1 MPKKRKLT
9 LTGANNNHAPYRASA
24 SLPVAPAPLL
34 TIERAIAEEL
44 CPTSLR
50 QVAVANERKGGR
62 RERQADN
69 LHRIADKLELLGYGR
84 DRKEAA

>member
-1 MPKKRKLT
+1 MSKKFRA
-9 LTGANNNHAPYRASA
+9 ANANNHAPYRASG
-24 SLPVAPAPLL
+24 SLPVEPAPLL

-84 DRKEAA
+84 GEARKEAA

>member
-1 MPKKRKLT
+1 MSKKRKLT
-9 LTGANNNHAPYRASA
+9 LSGANNNHAPYRASA
-24 SLPVAPAPLL
+24 PLLTPEAPLL

-62 RERQADN
+62 RERQAAN

-84 DRKEAA
+84 KEAA